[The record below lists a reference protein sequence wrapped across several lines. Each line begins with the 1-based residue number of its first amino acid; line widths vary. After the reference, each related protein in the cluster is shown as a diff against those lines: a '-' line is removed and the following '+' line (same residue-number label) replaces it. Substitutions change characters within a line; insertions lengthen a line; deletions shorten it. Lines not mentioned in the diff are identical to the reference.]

1 MNLELRSR
9 VGWPSDLLRWVIF
22 LDAGR
27 VWNNSGNYAV
37 TGLRATPGFGV
48 RLVTPLGP
56 FRVDIGYNPHARE
69 AGPAFYLQRATATAV
84 GRAICVSPG
93 GSEPLDDAASGAL
106 GPVACPSSFRPP
118 RSTGLLPRLTFHFS
132 IGEAF

>member
-1 MNLELRSR
+1 
-9 VGWPSDLLRWVIF
+9 VIF

-37 TGLRATPGFGV
+37 TGLRATPGVGV

-56 FRVDIGYNPHARE
+56 FRVDIGYNPHQWE
-69 AGPAFYLQRATATAV
+69 AGPAFYLQRP
-84 GRAICVSPG
+84 RAGCSDAP
-93 GSEPLDDAASGAL
+93 SASRRDRTEPLDDTAAGAL
-106 GPVACPSSFRPP
+106 GPVNCPNTFRPNRP
-118 RSTGLLPRLTFHFS
+118 SGLLPRLVFHFS